1 MINQRAN
8 ILSSSPFYSLDDDQF
23 RLTLFEFMNGS
34 VPLILILI
42 NKLSLCKDSEN
53 GSCEYDTEDSFNNM
67 LAVNQIRLNLK
78 CSSLE
83 TGLSLHMNICRISNK
98 FDKLTN
104 FLG

>member
-1 MINQRAN
+1 M
-8 ILSSSPFYSLDDDQF
+8 SSLKFNPLFYESYKNF
-23 RLTLFEFMNGS
+23 
-34 VPLILILI
+34 
-42 NKLSLCKDSEN
+42 SLCKDSED

-83 TGLSLHMNICRISNK
+83 TGLSLHMNIRRISNK

>member
-1 MINQRAN
+1 M
-8 ILSSSPFYSLDDDQF
+8 SSLKFNP
-23 RLTLFEFMNGS
+23 LFCESYKNF
-34 VPLILILI
+34 
-42 NKLSLCKDSEN
+42 SLCKDSEN

-67 LAVNQIRLNLK
+67 LAVNQIRLNWK

-83 TGLSLHMNICRISNK
+83 TGLSLHMNIRRISNK